1 MDNNT
6 ILTYIIAIA
15 IVVVVALIIFYE
27 MKNSKD
33 GDKKVQ
39 NFLESIKDSLL
50 EVIVAQIGKFDVT
63 VLKDQESLEN
73 FEKQFLDS
81 VYSTAIKTTLDQ
93 LEAIKPDHPV
103 TYAII
108 KKTITE
114 DKIKKYIDTL
124 FSDQEIQ
131 PKIEQL
137 YATAFAAKM
146 KKIEEDD
153 KKLEAEQDIYDNGLD
168 NSVETEPVE
177 LNIDPDRG
185 VQKEDTIIPP
195 SDAASM
201 VVDETDEEISKE
213 EFDKYNEIAN
223 KGLIDTHHKPIEVIN
238 KE

>member
-1 MDNNT
+1 MDTNS

-15 IVVVVALIIFYE
+15 IVIVVGLIIFYE
-27 MKNSKD
+27 LKNTKD

-39 NFLESIKDSLL
+39 EFLESIKDSLL
-50 EVIVAQIGKFDVT
+50 KVIVDQIDKFDIT

-73 FEKQFLDS
+73 FEKQFLEY

-93 LEAIKPDHPV
+93 LEIIKSDHPV

-114 DKIKKYIDTL
+114 DKIKEYVDTL
-124 FSDQEIQ
+124 FSDKDIQ
-131 PKIEQL
+131 KKIESL
-137 YATAFAAKM
+137 YNTALASKM
-146 KKIEEDD
+146 KKIEDDD
-153 KKLEAEQDIYDNGLD
+153 KKLEAEQDIYDKGLD

-195 SDAASM
+195 SDVASM
-201 VVDETDEEISKE
+201 IIDDTDEEVSKE

-223 KGLIDTHHKPIEVIN
+223 KGLIDTHRKPIEVIN